1 MNAPTLTLADAPMSA
16 SLAALDDPLEWD
28 AFTQWLPAGQG
39 VSTLQLSGL
48 HCAACAGI
56 IERELLAIDGV
67 TAVQVNAAAQRASVT
82 WQRERTAPARWVKA
96 LRRLGYDA
104 APDSAAPARALRL
117 RESRQAT
124 WQLFVAAFCATQ
136 VMMFAAPAYFA
147 APGDLSLEMRRLLN
161 WGSWV
166 LSLPVVMFSARPYFS
181 GALHALRTRRIGMD
195 VPVALAIVITML
207 AGTAA
212 TFNPGG
218 PLGEEVY
225 FDSLTMFV
233 ALLLGGRWLEMHA
246 RQRSA
251 VSLEAAM
258 ARLPDVALRR
268 EGAQW
273 REVSPRRLR
282 VGDEL
287 RVAVGQAFPADGRLS
302 VGRTEVDEAMLTGES
317 QAVSKMPGSEVVA
330 GSINLGAPVEMVALR
345 MGSDTRLQAIVAIM
359 REAMSQRPDAAR
371 WADRWAAPFL
381 WSVMLAAGAAA
392 LWHVAQG
399 RPAQALAVAVAVLIV
414 TCPCALSLAV
424 PTTLLAA
431 AQALARR
438 GVIVQ
443 RLGALETLARATQ
456 VFFDK
461 TGTLTQAQPQL
472 RSVVMR
478 DARRNEAQALQL
490 AASLAQWSQHP
501 LSRALASHGHEP
513 LPLWREVQ
521 EQAGLGLSARDAT
534 GQRWQL
540 GSAAWLGTTADA
552 TASVWL
558 ACEGQ
563 SVAGFHFE
571 EGLREGAAQA
581 VAAMQARGIK
591 VSLLSGDEPTRAAAM
606 ASRLGITDV
615 HASATPEM
623 KLAVVAAAQA
633 AGETVLMVGDG
644 INDAPVLARAD
655 VSLAM
660 GQGALLS
667 RAQADAVIVSNQP
680 LDLVDAHHIAQRAM
694 HLVRQN
700 LLWAALYN
708 AACIPLA
715 LAGWLPPWLAA
726 LGMASSSL
734 FVVLNAMRVE
744 RGVPRS
750 S

>member
-1 MNAPTLTLADAPMSA
+1 MNASTLTLADLPLRA

-39 VSTLQLSGL
+39 VSALQLSGL

-56 IERELLAIDGV
+56 IERTLLTIDGV
-67 TAVQVNAAAQRASVT
+67 MAVQVNAAAQRASVT
-82 WQRERTAPARWVKA
+82 WQRERTAPSHWVSA
-96 LRRLGYDA
+96 LRRIGYDA
-104 APDSAAPARALRL
+104 APDSTAPARALRL
-117 RESRQAT
+117 REKRQAT

-166 LSLPVVMFSARPYFS
+166 LSLPVVMFSARPFFS
-181 GALHALRTRRIGMD
+181 GALHALRARRIGMD

-207 AGTAA
+207 AGTVA
-212 TFNPGG
+212 TFDPAG
-218 PLGEEVY
+218 PLGQEVY

-251 VSLEAAM
+251 MSLEAAM

-268 EGAQW
+268 EGAHW

-287 RVAVGQAFPADGRLS
+287 RVLVGQAFAADGRLS
-302 VGRTEVDEAMLTGES
+302 VGRTEVDEAMLTGEAM
-317 QAVSKMPGSEVVA
+317 AVVKVPGSEVVA
-330 GSINLGAPVEMVALR
+330 GSINLGAPVEMVVERLGA
-345 MGSDTRLQAIVAIM
+345 DTRLQAIVAIM

-371 WADRWAAPFL
+371 WAERWAAPFL
-381 WSVMLAAGAAA
+381 WTVLLAAGAAA

-399 RPAQALAVAVAVLIV
+399 QPAQALGVAVAVLIV

-443 RLGALETLARATQ
+443 RLGALETLARATH

-472 RSVVMR
+472 QAVVMH
-478 DARRNEAQALQL
+478 DAHIGEAQALQL
-490 AASLAQWSQHP
+490 AASLAQWSLHP
-501 LSRALASHGHEP
+501 LSRALASCADGPSPGWH
-513 LPLWREVQ
+513 EVQ
-521 EQAGLGLSARDAT
+521 EHAGLGLSAIDTA

-540 GSAAWLGTTADA
+540 GSAAWLGAPLGA
-552 TASVWL
+552 AASVWL
-558 ACEGQ
+558 SCDGRPI
-563 SVAGFHFE
+563 AGFHFE
-571 EGLREGAAQA
+571 ESLRDGAAQA
-581 VAAMQARGIK
+581 VAALQARGCK
-591 VSLLSGDEPTRAAAM
+591 VSLLSGDEPTRAAAL
-606 ASRLGITDV
+606 AARLGINDV
-615 HASATPEM
+615 HAGATPEM

-667 RAQADAVIVSNQP
+667 RAQADAVIVSNRP
-680 LDLVDAHHIAQRAM
+680 MDLVVAHHIAQRAM
-694 HLVRQN
+694 SLVRQN

-744 RGVPRS
+744 HGVQRS